1 MSLNSPGNLAG
12 PESLRFADF
21 RLDLRTEELWRDGRR
36 TRLPRQSFRVLAML
50 VRAPGELVT
59 REALQAALWP
69 ATSQVEWEQGLNAA
83 MNRLRE
89 ALRDSAA
96 NPKFIETLPRRG
108 YRFIGQL
115 EPDKAPPHPPRAP
128 VLDQP
133 TALEPSV
140 PRTRP

>member
-1 MSLNSPGNLAG
+1 MSLNTERNFAG

-21 RLDLRTEELWRDGRR
+21 RLDLRTEELWGAGRR
-36 TRLPRQSFRVLAML
+36 VRLPRQSFRVLAML

-96 NPKFIETLPRRG
+96 DPRFIETLPRRG

-115 EPDKAPPHPPRAP
+115 ELP
-128 VLDQP
+128 V
-133 TALEPSV
+133 A
-140 PRTRP
+140 